1 LKRVTV
7 PLEDGYLL
15 LATMDNTGEQNQIM
29 DGILKLVHQEHA

>member
-15 LATMDNTGEQNQIM
+15 LATMDNAGEQTQTM
-29 DGILKLVHQEHA
+29 DGILKLVHEHT